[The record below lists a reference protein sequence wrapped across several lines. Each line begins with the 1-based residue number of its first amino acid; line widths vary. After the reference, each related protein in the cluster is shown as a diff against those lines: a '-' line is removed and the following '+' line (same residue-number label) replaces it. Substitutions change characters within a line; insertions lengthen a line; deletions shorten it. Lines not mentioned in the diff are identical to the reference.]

1 MAAVWTLTRGERACD
16 NSFTFLSQLQGA
28 RDLMYAYSL
37 LGCPL
42 FTHPSCHGHIP
53 PCTPYSCNPGPAD
66 LRQSITPSSQTTK
79 DPYPWIIP
87 PQHTWTVQTV
97 PSIGWHSQHPH
108 QQPKLTRVWCCVCR
122 HFPCR
127 AELFNMIN
135 SNPTIFEII
144 QGKAKGPKPKAKVQ
158 PPATVGKPK
167 KQMDSRPPGGQPKP
181 KPPKRPAA
189 DPAPTDEGSE
199 DEYDDG
205 EGDPCP
211 SCGGFYKKDE
221 FWIACDGCETWYH
234 GKCVKVNPQ
243 NAEKIKTWKCPQCVK
258 RMRPN

>member
-1 MAAVWTLTRGERACD
+1 MEYQTFNTPDEVYQDFRGRREAILKALTTDVEKFYWQCDPDKENLCLYGYADKVWEVNLPAEEVPPEIPEPALGI
-16 NSFTFLSQLQGA
+16 NFA
-28 RDLMYAYSL
+28 RDGMRKEDWLSL
-37 LGCPL
+37 VAM
-42 FTHPSCHGHIP
+42 HS
-53 PCTPYSCNPGPAD
+53 D
-66 LRQSITPSSQTTK
+66 
-79 DPYPWIIP
+79 
-87 PQHTWTVQTV
+87 TWLLAVAFFNG
-97 PSIGWHSQHPH
+97 SRLDPH
-108 QQPKLTRVWCCVCR
+108 Q
-122 HFPCR
+122 R

-243 NAEKIKTWKCPQCVK
+243 NAEKIKTW
-258 RMRPN
+258 